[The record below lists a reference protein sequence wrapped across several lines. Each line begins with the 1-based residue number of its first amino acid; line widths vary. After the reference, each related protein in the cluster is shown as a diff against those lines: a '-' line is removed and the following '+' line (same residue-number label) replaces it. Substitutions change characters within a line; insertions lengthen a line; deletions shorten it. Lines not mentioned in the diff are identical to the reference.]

1 MGIVPA
7 WKVDSCRMRSAMRT
21 WSAPGLRCLHWEV
34 RGGREARASLD
45 LEGRMQMSVV
55 LRGVVTTIWMMVR
68 DYETKHL
75 HDDTIEICSDV

>member
-1 MGIVPA
+1 
-7 WKVDSCRMRSAMRT
+7 MRA
-21 WSAPGLRCLHWEV
+21 WSAPDLWCLDWEV
-34 RGGREARASLD
+34 CGGREARASLE

-68 DYETKHL
+68 DYEIKDL